1 MNNLKIKVCGM
12 RDAENICAVSQLDI
26 DLMGFIFFQKSSR
39 HVLKNPDFPKLKRSK
54 ENAGVHGMPERVG
67 VFVDEMPQNIITAVY
82 DYGLDAVQLHGM
94 ESRELC
100 ENLRRTLDPDICP
113 GVKIF
118 KAISISE
125 PADIDRYKAYEG
137 AVDLFLFDTKCTT
150 VGGSGRQF
158 DWSVL
163 DRYEGNT
170 PFFLSGGIGPEDA
183 GRIKS
188 FRHSKFTGIDLN
200 SRFEISPGLKDVNML
215 RTFINQVRS

>member
-1 MNNLKIKVCGM
+1 MKIKVCGM
-12 RDAENICAVSQLDI
+12 RNAENIHEVSQLNI
-26 DLMGFIFFQKSSR
+26 DLMGFIFFPKSSR
-39 HVLKNPDFPKLKRSK
+39 YVLGNLDFSKLKCYK
-54 ENAGVHGMPERVG
+54 QDTGVSGMPEKVG

-94 ESRELC
+94 ESRQLC

-125 PADIDRYKAYEG
+125 PADIDRYKVYEG

-163 DRYEGNT
+163 DRYDGKT
-170 PFFLSGGIGPEDA
+170 PFFLSGGIGPEDVD
-183 GRIKS
+183 RIKS
-188 FRHSKFTGIDLN
+188 FKHPKFAGIDLN
-200 SRFEISPGLKDVNML
+200 SRFEISPALKDVSML
-215 RTFINQVRS
+215 RAFIKQVRN